1 MKLEDQCC
9 TLQQAKRLKEL
20 GIEQISYFVWDER
33 GVITEG
39 WSVEGYEDIF
49 YSAYN
54 VAELGLMLPK
64 SLPLN
69 DGHHWAFYHRHCWKG
84 ESVGYSAYGGVS
96 IEQDWYTTEA
106 ESRAAMIIQLIKKGY
121 ITAEECNKRLTDK

>member
-20 GIEQISYFVWDER
+20 GIEQISYFVWGER

-39 WSVEGYEDIF
+39 WSIEGYEDIF

-54 VAELGLMLPK
+54 VAELGIMLPPGYDTMK
-64 SLPLN
+64 ITDNGWAAYDP
-69 DGHHWAFYHRHCWKG
+69 DGECVLTHYK
-84 ESVGYSAYGGVS
+84 
-96 IEQDWYTTEA
+96 TEA
-106 ESRAAMIIQLIKKGY
+106 ECRAAMLINLLETA
-121 ITAEECNKRLTDK
+121 ITIEECNKRLTES

>member
-20 GIEQISYFVWDER
+20 GIEQISYFIWGER

-39 WSVEGYEDIF
+39 WSVEGYEDTF
-49 YSAYN
+49 YAAYN

-84 ESVGYSAYGGVS
+84 ESVGYSAYGRPS
-96 IEQDWYTTEA
+96 IEQDWFVTEA
-106 ESRAAMIIQLIKKGY
+106 EARATMIIGLLENALV
-121 ITAEECNKRLTDK
+121 TAEEINQRLTK